1 MTATASS
8 LEFAPGIMGKRT
20 ERRERF
26 LNLKQVTQ
34 NQPYFSRMSSWREGR
49 KGERGRDRE
58 RWGGER

>member
-1 MTATASS
+1 MTVFYSMTATASS
-8 LEFAPGIMGKRT
+8 SR
-20 ERRERF
+20 ERRNNF